1 MPEGSAASE
10 TGTARE
16 PSAVLLTLLARPEF
30 PALVFLLLL
39 AAVFSVTTRGF
50 FAASNLLGI
59 VEQGVIIA
67 IVGLAV
73 NQGLLNNPTLGDFHA
88 G

>member
-1 MPEGSAASE
+1 M
-10 TGTARE
+10 
-16 PSAVLLTLLARPEF
+16 LLTLLARPEF

-39 AAVFSVTTRGF
+39 TAVFSVTTRGF
-50 FAASNLLGI
+50 FAAGNLLGI

-73 NQGLLNNPTLGDFHA
+73 NQVILAAEIDVSVGSVLAVCAFVFGNVA
-88 G
+88 M